1 MVTKAELAANFA
13 NRTWDENVLLK
24 AEISAL
30 KHDLERMRECEEEN
44 ARLKADIEGLR
55 SALAYAID
63 EADEWYDE
71 SRGCG
76 SIKTDEMKA
85 ARKLLAG
92 KDRE

>member
-1 MVTKAELAANFA
+1 M
-13 NRTWDENVLLK
+13 
-24 AEISAL
+24 SAKFSMTEVSGL
-30 KHDLERMRECEEEN
+30 CKMLNACKEEN

-55 SALAYAID
+55 SALAYAIG